1 MDLLSGLTSAFAI
14 ISFVLISRILNEVLV
29 IIKASGTV
37 TTVESP
43 ALTFFP
49 DKSKSALIRKVAHCC
64 KSQLRTP
71 PSLFDT
77 LTFWIVSTNFPET
90 ETSGVSAKVLFKLN
104 TKIVVNTTI
113 KNEKILNFFFLFII
127 YILLINLR

>member
-14 ISFVLISRILNEVLV
+14 TSFVFKSRILNEVLV

-49 DKSKSALIRKVAHCC
+49 DKS
-64 KSQLRTP
+64 
-71 PSLFDT
+71 
-77 LTFWIVSTNFPET
+77 
-90 ETSGVSAKVLFKLN
+90 
-104 TKIVVNTTI
+104 
-113 KNEKILNFFFLFII
+113 
-127 YILLINLR
+127 

>member
-49 DKSKSALIRKVAHCC
+49 DKL
-64 KSQLRTP
+64 
-71 PSLFDT
+71 
-77 LTFWIVSTNFPET
+77 
-90 ETSGVSAKVLFKLN
+90 
-104 TKIVVNTTI
+104 
-113 KNEKILNFFFLFII
+113 
-127 YILLINLR
+127 

>member
-1 MDLLSGLTSAFAI
+1 MDLLSAFTLACAI
-14 ISFVLISRILNEVLV
+14 ISFVLISLTSNDCEV
-29 IIKASGTV
+29 IIKASGTDI
-37 TTVESP
+37 TVVSP

-49 DKSKSALIRKVAHCC
+49 AKSKSALIRKVAHCC
-64 KSQLRTP
+64 KSQSRTP

-77 LTFWIVSTNFPET
+77 LTFWIVSTNFPVT
-90 ETSGVSAKVLFKLN
+90 ETSGVSAKVLFKLK
-104 TKIVVNTTI
+104 TKIVVNTHI